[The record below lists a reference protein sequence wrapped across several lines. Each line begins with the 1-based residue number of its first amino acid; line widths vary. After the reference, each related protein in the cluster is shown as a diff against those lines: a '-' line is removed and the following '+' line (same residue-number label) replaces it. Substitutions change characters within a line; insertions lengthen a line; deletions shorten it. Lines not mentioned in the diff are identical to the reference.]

1 MSIHVADWV
10 WHHSIHKGTALL
22 LMLAIADHAHDD
34 GGGAYPS
41 IDALAQKIRM
51 SPRQVKRV
59 VQQLVVSG
67 ELEVDEN
74 AGPRGCHIYR
84 ITMRPGSPPP
94 EGDNLSPPSDDSGP
108 GGHPG
113 ATTVTQGQDVPE
125 CHGDMGGTGGGHPG
139 QGGVTSE
146 TPGGDIAM
154 SPEPSVTVIEPSEP
168 SRATTRVPAREQR
181 ALFEDGGKTFDEG
194 SGPTPE
200 PPSPDPQP
208 PPLEVLPEPPPPRWY
223 GLLSGLNGFRWPLAN
238 AGEWLREK
246 GITDDQAD
254 RAADALL
261 ANPKRDKYKDLA
273 AAFRSFALNRKK
285 WDDERAAPPRAN
297 KGPTWRG
304 GTSEERV
311 ERYRQ
316 QAERERESP
325 SRGQAVM
332 R

>member
-1 MSIHVADWV
+1 M
-10 WHHSIHKGTALL
+10 
-22 LMLAIADHAHDD
+22 
-34 GGGAYPS
+34 
-41 IDALAQKIRM
+41 
-51 SPRQVKRV
+51 
-59 VQQLVVSG
+59 
-67 ELEVDEN
+67 
-74 AGPRGCHIYR
+74 
-84 ITMRPGSPPP
+84 
-94 EGDNLSPPSDDSGP
+94 
-108 GGHPG
+108 
-113 ATTVTQGQDVPE
+113 
-125 CHGDMGGTGGGHPG
+125 
-139 QGGVTSE
+139 TSE

-181 ALFEDGGKTFDEG
+181 ALFEDGEKTFDQG
-194 SGPTPE
+194 SVPTPE

-208 PPLEVLPEPPPPRWY
+208 PPPVEGLPEPIVSPRWY
-223 GLLSGLNGFRWPLAN
+223 GLLSGLNGFRWPLPN
-238 AGEWLREK
+238 ATEWLREK

-261 ANPKRDKYKDLA
+261 ANPRRDKYTDLA
-273 AAFRSFALNRKK
+273 AAFRNFVLNRKK

-297 KGPTWRG
+297 QGPAWRG